1 MHLRSNHPSLAEALA
16 LCEREDPRGH
26 ALHLAAAAAWG
37 FCQSIA
43 NSPEGIAW
51 GILVAVTILRLP
63 RIHAVFVPAVRDPCW
78 LLFMLWM
85 LWMLLSASWAHPE
98 VDRLAALRP
107 VRWVFTPLLLWPVM
121 GYPWLL
127 LAAIGAGGL
136 VQVAA
141 ALTMSNGA
149 EGPLIYH
156 HMRSLTSFG
165 QLQIFAG
172 TLLAIAI
179 GSSSVLPAAM
189 RLWRIPLLA
198 SAVAAAMVIA
208 QSAGRASFLGAIGS
222 VSVLLVRPKRGRL
235 ARRIAICIVLAALTI
250 ASLVL
255 AGIGVPATSR
265 FLDEYRRFATTD
277 HESMLEQIASHR
289 GVLWTASW
297 EMIEAKP
304 ILGHGRNSYPPL
316 IRRWAADAGSDAS
329 DRPLTWDPEP
339 INHAHNSILNIWVE
353 GGLVAVV
360 LFAGGLVLLSRRLW
374 CRSAIDEVAAIAVAL
389 MAIVLVQ
396 ALFGMAE
403 HKAGGALIAV
413 SLAISLR
420 PPCLR
425 STSSPF
431 P

>member
-1 MHLRSNHPSLAEALA
+1 MDRRSLPEALS

-37 FCQSIA
+37 FFQSIA

-63 RIHAVFVPAVRDPCW
+63 RIHSAFVPVVRDPCW
-78 LLFMLWM
+78 LLFLFWM
-85 LWMLLSASWAHPE
+85 SWMLLSASWAHPD
-98 VDRLAALRP
+98 VDRVDALRP
-107 VRWVFTPLLLWPVM
+107 IRWVFTPLLLWPIM

-136 VQVAA
+136 VQVSA
-141 ALTMSNGA
+141 ALLMSNGS
-149 EGPLIYH
+149 EGPLLYH
-156 HMRSLTSFG
+156 HMRSLTGFG

-179 GSSSVLPAAM
+179 GSSSALPKAG
-189 RLWRIPLLA
+189 RWWRIPMLA
-198 SAVAAAMVIA
+198 SAVASATVIA
-208 QSAGRASFLGAIGS
+208 QSAGRASFLAAIGS
-222 VSVLLVRPKRGRL
+222 VSVLLLRPRRDHL
-235 ARRIAICIVLAALTI
+235 ARRIAICIVLATLTI

-255 AGIGVPATSR
+255 VGIGLPATSR
-265 FLDEYRRFATTD
+265 FLDEYRRFAATD
-277 HESMLEQIASHR
+277 PATMVGQIASHR
-289 GVLWTASW
+289 GTLWIASW
-297 EMIEAKP
+297 EMVQESP
-304 ILGHGRNSYPPL
+304 IVGHGRNAYESL
-316 IRRWAADAGSDAS
+316 IREWADASAS
-329 DRPLTWDPEP
+329 DPAARPVTWDTTP

-360 LFAGGLVLLSRRLW
+360 PFVGGLALLCRRLW
-374 CRSAIDEVAAIAVAL
+374 RSSEIDHVAAVAAAL
-389 MAIVLVQ
+389 MTIVLVQ

-420 PPCLR
+420 PSCR
-425 STSSPF
+425 SPRSGPLQ
-431 P
+431 